1 MTNKYLDGYVD
12 VPTRLRLALAK
23 YPDLRVVEA
32 GHQIVEFNN
41 SATFLVCSV
50 AVYTTPDDTRPVTG
64 SAWEPLPGLTPYTRN
79 SELMVG
85 YTSALGR
92 ALGYLGFGIDKAIA
106 SQNEVDAR
114 REDAEAPTSPSEP
127 RRTTVGSAVPQS
139 NDGPTQA
146 QLRMLQA
153 LKYTGPT
160 PRNKREASAL
170 IDTLKKAQQQLDEA
184 AGQEE
189 PF

>member
-1 MTNKYLDGYVD
+1 MSNKYLDGYID
-12 VPTRLRLALAK
+12 VPTRLRMALEQ
-23 YPDLRVVEA
+23 YPDLRVVEQ
-32 GHQIVEFNN
+32 GHQIT
-41 SATFLVCSV
+41 SWDDDHTYLICTV
-50 AVYTTPDDTRPVTG
+50 AVYLHPDDTRPTIG

-85 YTSALGR
+85 MTSALGR

-106 SQNEVDAR
+106 SANEVAAR
-114 REDAEAPTSPSEP
+114 QDQPADTPRSLSEP
-127 RRTTVGSAVPQS
+127 RTTPVGSAGPQTS
-139 NDGPTQA
+139 DGPSQA

-160 PRNKREASAL
+160 PNSKRDASNL
-170 IDTLKKAQQQLDEA
+170 IDTLKKAQQALDTMED
-184 AGQEE
+184 